1 MNSIHRSQRIVLT
14 NVKMLGGVQTLTI
27 IMQVEH
33 GRGRH
38 AMQLHLD
45 DFNEML
51 KYMWLNMLT
60 YFVANW

>member
-1 MNSIHRSQRIVLT
+1 MIEL
-14 NVKMLGGVQTLTI
+14 LGGVQTITI

-38 AMQLHLD
+38 AMELHLD

-60 YFVANW
+60 YFVANWSVSKHQQPIPY